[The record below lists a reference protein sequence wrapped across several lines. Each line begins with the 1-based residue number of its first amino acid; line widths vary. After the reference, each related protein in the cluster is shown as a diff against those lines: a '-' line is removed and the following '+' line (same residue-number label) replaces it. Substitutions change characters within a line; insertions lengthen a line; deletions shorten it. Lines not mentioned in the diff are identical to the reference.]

1 LADTPPVFPC
11 CLHYFSHFK
20 SSIRGIIRRTTVL
33 IFALHQLA
41 PSVGKRFVFSHFVS
55 LPEELRTVDSNS
67 FSLME
72 AGDTSAQHLSASER
86 QMQAVTANVQELARQ
101 SPADRREIQELTKQN
116 QELIALLH
124 LRGEI
129 PNLSQGQN
137 GGEGRRNEEERYQ
150 NQD

>member
-1 LADTPPVFPC
+1 LAGTPPVFPC

-41 PSVGKRFVFSHFVS
+41 PSVGKRFVFSQFVS

-72 AGDTSAQHLSASER
+72 AGDTSAQHLSASESVITSFLPTGFSR
-86 QMQAVTANVQELARQ
+86 MSARKTGQLGPSQHDPTKPRHIKYSQEEGSGRVFQ
-101 SPADRREIQELTKQN
+101 GLTKF
-116 QELIALLH
+116 
-124 LRGEI
+124 
-129 PNLSQGQN
+129 
-137 GGEGRRNEEERYQ
+137 
-150 NQD
+150 D